1 MGEKMRPK
9 WIKGK
14 GETKDESESNSQ
26 PMKFRKGVKKKK

>member
-14 GETKDESESNSQ
+14 GETKDESESNKQ
-26 PMKFRKGVKKKK
+26 PMKFKGKKKK